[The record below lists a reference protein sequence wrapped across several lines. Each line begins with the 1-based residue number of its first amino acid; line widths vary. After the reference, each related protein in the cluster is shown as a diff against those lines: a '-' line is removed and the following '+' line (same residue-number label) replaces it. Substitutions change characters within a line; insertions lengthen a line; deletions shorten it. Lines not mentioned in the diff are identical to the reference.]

1 MVTAEAKAEAVTVG
15 GGGGGG
21 RGGGDGGG
29 YEKTEAT
36 KAVSDAR
43 SLGSLTTTRL
53 AATIRRYAGGEAAR
67 LAAVRLSARLLPATE
82 LATVLRVPPH
92 LPRAA
97 LPKILGKN
105 VTTKLMF

>member
-1 MVTAEAKAEAVTVG
+1 MVTAEAKVEAVTVG

-53 AATIRRYAGGEAAR
+53 AATIRRCWRRGGEAGVGEAVGE
-67 LAAVRLSARLLPATE
+67 AAASDRAGHLSS
-82 LATVLRVPPH
+82 VI
-92 LPRAA
+92 PRMFLGA
-97 LPKILGKN
+97 LPKILGDN